1 MENMNFII
9 IGGHIGILLGATK
22 RRLFEKFREM
32 EYFIYSDHREYF
44 KKLVLELVEKDLKS
58 IATDFTPP
66 SEFPNWKKRLIKE
79 NDLLDKK
86 AKSNYIAILEDNSSC
101 YILKSKRP
109 RDVEGSVKIE

>member
-1 MENMNFII
+1 MNFYNYWWSYWNII
-9 IGGHIGILLGATK
+9 GATK
-22 RRLFEKFREM
+22 RRLFDKFREL

-44 KKLVLELVEKDLKS
+44 KKLVIELVEKDLKS

-66 SEFPNWKKRLIKE
+66 IDFPNWKKRLIKE

-101 YILKSKRP
+101 YILKKQKAK
-109 RDVEGSVKIE
+109 GC